1 MKVLLGVVSRWCYDQ
16 AFSCDLGVLSRLNA
30 CRKRA
35 DVIVL
40 LSHACDTTMA

>member
-1 MKVLLGVVSRWCYDQ
+1 MTVLLGVVSGWCYDQ

-35 DVIVL
+35 VVLVL
-40 LSHACDTTMA
+40 LSHACNTTMA